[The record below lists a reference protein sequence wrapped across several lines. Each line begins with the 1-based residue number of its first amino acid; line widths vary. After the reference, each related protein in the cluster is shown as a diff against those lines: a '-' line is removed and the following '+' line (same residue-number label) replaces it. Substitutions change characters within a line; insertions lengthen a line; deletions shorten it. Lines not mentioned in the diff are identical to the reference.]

1 MCVCAQ
7 ITDTVIQANTHKEF
21 PYEQISNLKLI
32 MNKTMTDKRNLE
44 EPYYFSFGWLL
55 VLYKKKLFN
64 IFNKPFIF
72 CEQLF
77 SLYLATLSRQDSQ
90 YLKNTSRNSDN
101 Q

>member
-1 MCVCAQ
+1 MNTDTLFRGVRTDRYSMCVYAQ

-55 VLYKKKLFN
+55 VLHKKS
-64 IFNKPFIF
+64 
-72 CEQLF
+72 F
-77 SLYLATLSRQDSQ
+77 SISLISHLYFVNN
-90 YLKNTSRNSDN
+90 YLVYI
-101 Q
+101 